1 MENDLLSRDIP
12 SSVHMEKSNEGKKT
26 HRQEIDEV
34 DAYEEPTEL
43 FQWINYGNY
52 EGAIL
57 RAKEHPNEVKTWIVS
72 YHDSKAKGWKQEIK
86 WRYLPLH
93 LVCLKGNSTES
104 EELLDALLSSY
115 PKGAK
120 EKDYNSNLPIHNLLS
135 EGCVKLEVIKKLQ
148 RAYPES
154 IDMRDGK
161 GRSLLE
167 IVSESYQSGKINK
180 DNMISVLAF
189 LRQWAIKEGQIKSK
203 TTQNVHGSGSKKQSR
218 RKSQSRSTKSPG
230 NKERKTKRPIKGGIM
245 KSESYDDLI
254 NMVSVQETISNNN
267 SFDCL
272 EMRLENTITE
282 RDILRKTVSDLKSEV
297 KNHDSSMVKLKE
309 QFEKASSEQQ
319 RMKERLKQKKEKIE
333 ELRLLVK
340 KQEARMKK
348 QEDIFNEKERRIA
361 EKDKEISEMKINL
374 SKVTEEN
381 EQIRYGNL
389 HYQGGIDR
397 VKHHLEKVRNE
408 NIELKQRIEES
419 QKNQLEAEEEAGT
432 NEKAYQERI
441 YNLEAQIEELSSE
454 DRNAQVIRTDAQA
467 REIRL
472 RSRISSLENELVEAL
487 GKDYDGRLSNLPN
500 FVLVE
505 EEREALQK
513 MNASIQEHVGSLKER
528 CKQLEETDAI
538 NEGLRMSVKQLEKDL
553 EEARLKQTEYREELD
568 SFRSDSLI
576 KESKLQT
583 QLAKVERDL
592 LEEKSK
598 THTNISENFE
608 QPKLVEELHAAQ
620 LLNSSSQGHIAILQ
634 EKCKVLEGN
643 LEQSKRE
650 NDSLCKEI
658 LSIKLNTVAER
669 EKEINFDFQQLLS
682 TIKDVSASGGN
693 GVGSETLSIL
703 QTENDSLRKE
713 IKSLTLLQSENSS
726 LRNELNNF
734 KLLQGENASLKG
746 ENKSLH
752 EEIDKLRSRNSDAQ
766 AEILNKEEEME
777 LLLREATNLKARNS
791 DLESEIVHLN
801 TEIESLQRESADHR
815 SRNSNEEK
823 KMKSLQAEIDELTIA
838 MQKIITEK
846 ERSDKDHLLLVGKL
860 EANNTELEMQNE
872 ELVHK
877 QHKSGKDNLDLIN
890 QLQEENRSIRSQCD
904 EFSNAANRFQ
914 DQLLK
919 SKEEF
924 EQVKRKNKELRDLI
938 SRNNDTY
945 IKEVDSLGKEL
956 NEIRSMNTS
965 LHAHLLDLSTE
976 NEKLRNGKS
985 YEPAKMEQY
994 KEKIN
999 EMTMRLNQIAG
1010 YLIAVALF
1018 VDGEDNE
1025 EGSGLQ
1031 HTDGVNAEIDGQVS
1045 KKTNRKDEILAEMAR
1060 RQENILSSE
1069 ERDDILRNVN
1079 RYEHDFRSDTHDAFN
1094 FLQQRE
1100 GLNSIA
1106 VSLQKLMEE

>member
-1 MENDLLSRDIP
+1 MDNDFLSRDIP
-12 SSVHMEKSNEGKKT
+12 SNVHMEKLKEKKKPI
-26 HRQEIDEV
+26 RQEIDEV

-57 RAKEHPNEVKTWIVS
+57 RAKEHPNEVKIWIVS

-93 LVCLKGNSTES
+93 LVCLKGNSSES

-154 IDMRDGK
+154 IDVRDGK

-180 DNMISVLAF
+180 DSMISVLAF

-203 TTQNVHGSGSKKQSR
+203 TTRNVHGSGSKKQSR
-218 RKSQSRSTKSPG
+218 RNFQSRSTKPPG
-230 NKERKTKRPIKGGIM
+230 NKERKTKRLVKGGIM
-245 KSESYDDLI
+245 KSESYDDAI

-272 EMRLENTITE
+272 EMRPENTITE
-282 RDILRKTVSDLKSEV
+282 RDSLRKTVSKLKSEV

-309 QFEKASSEQQ
+309 QFEKTSSDQQ
-319 RMKERLKQKKEKIE
+319 RMKERLKQKKERIE
-333 ELRLLVK
+333 ELRLLVQ

-348 QEDIFNEKERRIA
+348 QEDIFNEKEKRIA
-361 EKDKEISEMKINL
+361 EKDREINEMNIHL

-381 EQIRYGNL
+381 DQIRYGNL
-389 HYQGGIDR
+389 HYQGDIDR
-397 VKHHLEKVRNE
+397 VKRHLEEVRNE
-408 NIELKQRIEES
+408 NIELKQRIEKC
-419 QKNQLEAEEEAGT
+419 QKIKLEAEEEAKT

-441 YNLEAQIEELSSE
+441 YKLETQIEELSSE
-454 DRNAQVIRTDAQA
+454 DRNAQVIRAEE

-487 GKDYDGRLSNLPN
+487 AKDYDGRLSNLPN

-538 NEGLRMSVKQLEKDL
+538 NEGLRMSVEQLEKDL

-598 THTNISENFE
+598 NHTNISENSE
-608 QPKLVEELHAAQ
+608 QPKLEEELHAAQ
-620 LLNSSSQGHIAILQ
+620 LLNSSSQGHITILQ

-643 LEQSKRE
+643 LEQAKRE

-658 LSIKLNTVAER
+658 LSVKLNTVTER
-669 EKEINFDFQQLLS
+669 EKEISFDFQQLLS
-682 TIKDVSASGGN
+682 TIKDLSASGGD

-703 QTENDSLRKE
+703 QTENDSLRKK
-713 IKSLTLLQSENSS
+713 INSLTSLQSENNS
-726 LRNELNNF
+726 LRKKLNNF
-734 KLLQGENASLKG
+734 KLLQGENASLRG

-752 EEIDKLRSRNSDAQ
+752 EEIEKLRSRNSDAQ

-791 DLESEIVHLN
+791 DLEAEIVHLN
-801 TEIESLQRESADHR
+801 TEIESLQRESADQR

-823 KMKSLQAEIDELTIA
+823 KMKSLQTEIDELTIA
-838 MQKIITEK
+838 MQKIKIEK

-860 EANNTELEMQNE
+860 EADKNELETQNE

-877 QHKSGKDNLDLIN
+877 QHQSGRETLDLIN
-890 QLQEENRSIRSQCD
+890 QLQEENRSIRSQSD
-904 EFSNAANRFQ
+904 EFSHAANRFQ
-914 DQLLK
+914 DQLVK
-919 SKEEF
+919 SKEEY

-938 SRNNDTY
+938 SRNNGTY
-945 IKEVDSLGKEL
+945 IKEVNSLGKEL
-956 NEIRSMNTS
+956 KEIRSVNTS
-965 LHAHLLDLSTE
+965 LHAHVLDLSTE

-985 YEPAKMEQY
+985 YEPVKIEQY
-994 KEKIN
+994 KEKVN
-999 EMTMRLNQIAG
+999 EMTMRLNEIAG

-1018 VDGEDNE
+1018 VDGEDNGG
-1025 EGSGLQ
+1025 GSGLQ

-1079 RYEHDFRSDTHDAFN
+1079 RYEHDFRSDTHDSFN
-1094 FLQQRE
+1094 FLRQRE

-1106 VSLQKLMEE
+1106 VSLQKLMEQ